1 MSQDLAQPWPYLR
14 PQRHTGAGLSVPAF
28 LSGIGLADHSEM
40 PSQRDIEEVFG
51 AAEFA
56 PIVHQVVRQVIAPDW
71 GRFVDKM
78 RLRADSFLA
87 RLPDW
92 DFEQGMIALQWPGGT
107 IDQREVV
114 TEEIGWF
121 VFARPG

>member
-1 MSQDLAQPWPYLR
+1 LDSL
-14 PQRHTGAGLSVPAF
+14 
-28 LSGIGLADHSEM
+28 INSEM

-51 AAEFA
+51 AAGFA

-71 GRFVDKM
+71 ERFVDKM

-87 RLPDW
+87 RLSDQ
-92 DFEQGMIALQWPGGT
+92 DFEQGMIALQSPGST
-107 IDQREVV
+107 VDQRDVV

-121 VFARPG
+121 VFARLE